1 MTTVSDTARSQR
13 RNRAPIFVLGMQR
26 GGTSQFLNVLRSH
39 PATYWPAG
47 ELQALFRLRSIS
59 RKTLSRDMKKLIR
72 YIPYL
77 LTYGD
82 VFSPHRPPK
91 PGALAG
97 WRGAWLD
104 SALATASRDNRS
116 EVSEFKNALVDR
128 GLIDLESISTD
139 RLVIKLMN
147 YHVAFAPE
155 LYALYPDA
163 KFIGILR
170 SPFSLT
176 ESRMVRGAP
185 MTTGTSIFN
194 FVEEH
199 FHKYE
204 QDGLPIT
211 TFRFETLVESA
222 DATAARILEAA
233 DLPLD
238 LMRGVCLEDRVRV
251 TNKTGRVVDLDT
263 KSGLYRF
270 GEIQKHMRLE
280 VNKKSLQ
287 VLDPAVKANIARLC
301 AVGIERRGYVDM
313 VADAHGS
320 NRSAGL

>member
-1 MTTVSDTARSQR
+1 
-13 RNRAPIFVLGMQR
+13 
-26 GGTSQFLNVLRSH
+26 
-39 PATYWPAG
+39 
-47 ELQALFRLRSIS
+47 
-59 RKTLSRDMKKLIR
+59 
-72 YIPYL
+72 
-77 LTYGD
+77 
-82 VFSPHRPPK
+82 
-91 PGALAG
+91 
-97 WRGAWLD
+97 
-104 SALATASRDNRS
+104 
-116 EVSEFKNALVDR
+116 
-128 GLIDLESISTD
+128 
-139 RLVIKLMN
+139 MN